1 LSADKQTIK
10 VADVLDDHDLLEEAL
25 WRLER

>member
-25 WRLER
+25 WRLKR